1 VIVRNPNFHGETYPC
16 EGEPGDK
23 EKGYLDD
30 CGKNIPFVDKVV
42 FDLEKEGVPLQAKP
56 VPASPGL
63 LVLSLLFFALVLFL
77 AVRFI
82 MAGAVASAEQAG
94 PIAILKRSWNLTS
107 GHFWPLFGFI
117 VVYLIAAVV
126 VLLAVVSATGAL
138 VGLFI
143 GSVQPLS
150 TGALILALVQA
161 VVSAAVST
169 LFFVM
174 IARIYAQLAGRDAQV
189 SVRSSGT

>member
-1 VIVRNPNFHGETYPC
+1 
-16 EGEPGDK
+16 
-23 EKGYLDD
+23 
-30 CGKNIPFVDKVV
+30 
-42 FDLEKEGVPLQAKP
+42 
-56 VPASPGL
+56 
-63 LVLSLLFFALVLFL
+63 
-77 AVRFI
+77 
-82 MAGAVASAEQAG
+82 M
-94 PIAILKRSWNLTS
+94 
-107 GHFWPLFGFI
+107 
-117 VVYLIAAVV
+117 V